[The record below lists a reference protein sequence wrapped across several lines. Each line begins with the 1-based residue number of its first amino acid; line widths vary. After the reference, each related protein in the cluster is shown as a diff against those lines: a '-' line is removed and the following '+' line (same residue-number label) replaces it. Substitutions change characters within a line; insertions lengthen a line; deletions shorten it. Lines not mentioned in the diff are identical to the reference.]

1 MRNRTGEEQVP
12 IRKVVVV
19 GGGTAGWMCANVLLA
34 RSRFDVA
41 LIESPRVSKVGV
53 GEALTPFFF
62 AFLNTVGYDPVAFI
76 KAVRGSVKLAVRFEN
91 WLGNGDVYYHP
102 FQDGGDYIAKPEFR
116 VSPGYNRLISYSLAK
131 NVPLHNL
138 ATSYSLLCDH
148 GKVPWPRNFRK
159 DEAQYHGYGSYAYHM
174 DTHAFSE
181 TFRARALENGVDH
194 VQGHVVSVDKAAESG
209 RIQSVSLEDG
219 RKVEG
224 DFFVDCSGFRRLLI
238 STMSPEWTSYSPWLP
253 VNRAIAFSIPYSET
267 RDRRS
272 SAIPPYT
279 LARALR
285 AGWLWKIPLRERFGA
300 GYVFADDFI
309 SEDDAR
315 RELEAINPEWSRQPS
330 HTIRFEAGALRNTW
344 IGNCV
349 AVGLSSGFI
358 EPLESTSIQIALTQ
372 ILAVVDVL
380 RNPFSYNPR
389 VLDAYNRAIEAETED
404 IRDFIILHY
413 ATPRGDTPFWEH
425 IRNNYRGLDYPES
438 LRNRIETAW
447 HRTCGHNRVQSEQI
461 RGRVFGELSHLY
473 VMQALGLLNP
483 ETARADFLQEFD
495 SVERA
500 LATVG
505 RPVRRLQTHLLQF
518 RRECLSHR
526 EFLDML

>member
-1 MRNRTGEEQVP
+1 MRNRTGGDGVP
-12 IRKVVVV
+12 IRKVVVT
-19 GGGTAGWMCANVLLA
+19 GGGTAGWMCVNVLLA
-34 RSRFDVA
+34 RTRFDVV
-41 LIESPRVSKVGV
+41 LVESPKVSKVGV

-62 AFLNTVGYDPVAFI
+62 AFLNTIGYDPVAFI

-91 WLGNGDVYYHP
+91 WMGNGDVYYHP

-116 VSPGYNRLISYSLAK
+116 VSPGYNRLVSYALAK
-131 NVPLHNL
+131 NIPLHNL

-148 GKVPWPRNFRK
+148 NKVPWPRNFQK
-159 DEAQYHGYGSYAYHM
+159 DERQYRGYGSYAYHM

-181 TFRARALENGVDH
+181 TFRDRALKEGVNH
-194 VQGHVVSVDKAAESG
+194 VRGHVVSVDREAESG
-209 RIQSVSLEDG
+209 RIRSILLEDG

-224 DFFVDCSGFRRLLI
+224 DFFIDCSGFRRLLI
-238 STMSPEWTSYSPWLP
+238 STMSPEWISYSPWLP
-253 VNRAIAFSIPYSET
+253 VNRAIAFNIPYSDS
-267 RDRRS
+267 RDRRR

-285 AGWLWKIPLRERFGA
+285 AGWLWKIPLGERFGA

-309 SEDDAR
+309 SEDEAR
-315 RELEAINPEWSRQPS
+315 RELEMINPDWSRVPG

-372 ILAVVDVL
+372 ILGVVDVL
-380 RNPFSYNPR
+380 RSPFSYNPR
-389 VLDAYNRAIEAETED
+389 VIEAYNRAIEAETED

-413 ATPRGDTPFWEH
+413 ATSRGDTLFWEH
-425 IRNNYRGLDYPES
+425 IRDNCRARSYPAS
-438 LRNRIETAW
+438 LRDKIETAW
-447 HRTCGHNRVQSEQI
+447 HRTCGHNRVQSDQI

-473 VMQALGLLNP
+473 VMQGLGLLNP

-505 RPVRRLQTHLLQF
+505 RHVRRLQTHLLQF
-518 RRECLSHR
+518 RRQCLTHG

>member
-1 MRNRTGEEQVP
+1 MRNRTGGEQVP

-34 RSRFDVA
+34 RSRFDVV

-102 FQDGGDYIAKPEFR
+102 FQDGGNYIAKPEFR
-116 VSPGYNRLISYSLAK
+116 VSPGYNRLVSYALAK

-148 GKVPWPRNFRK
+148 GKVPWPRNFQK

-181 TFRARALENGVDH
+181 TFRAHALENGVDH
-194 VQGHVVSVDKAAESG
+194 VQGHVVSVDKGAESG

-253 VNRAIAFSIPYSET
+253 VNRAIAFSIPYSEK
-267 RDRRS
+267 RDRRN

-285 AGWLWKIPLRERFGA
+285 AGWLWKIPLRDRFGA

-330 HTIRFEAGALRNTW
+330 HTIRFEAGALRNNW

-372 ILAVVDVL
+372 ILGVVDVL
-380 RNPFSYNPR
+380 RNPFSYNPGYSTR
-389 VLDAYNRAIEAETED
+389 TTGPSKPKPKTSATSSSFTTLRLAAIRRSGN
-404 IRDFIILHY
+404 IS
-413 ATPRGDTPFWEH
+413 ATTTVDWI
-425 IRNNYRGLDYPES
+425 IRNRS
-438 LRNRIETAW
+438 ETGS
-447 HRTCGHNRVQSEQI
+447 R
-461 RGRVFGELSHLY
+461 
-473 VMQALGLLNP
+473 ALGTGPAATTACNP
-483 ETARADFLQEFD
+483 RRSGEGSSAN
-495 SVERA
+495 SV
-500 LATVG
+500 TC
-505 RPVRRLQTHLLQF
+505 T
-518 RRECLSHR
+518 
-526 EFLDML
+526 